1 MTEESEQI
9 RKSYRFARVD
19 AVIGIAAIS
28 SLVFIWLIAVPAFSP
43 QGLAKHSN
51 HLPILSGHVLG
62 GIAMLLAGTVALRI
76 GLTRQW
82 FRWHKAAGYI
92 YLASGSVASITA
104 LIRSFD
110 VTHTPGLST
119 GTLAAVWL
127 TFSAMAFRAVRNK
140 QFDQHRSWMIRSYVV
155 AWTFVFCRFWTR
167 AAPTGLQGSE
177 TDMIWFTWIA
187 PVLFAEICLQWKAGS
202 ARS

>member
-1 MTEESEQI
+1 MTDQTQKP
-9 RKSYRFARVD
+9 RKNYRFAKVD
-19 AVIGIAAIS
+19 AVIGTAAIS

-43 QGLAKHSN
+43 QRIVKHLD

-62 GIAMLLAGTVALRI
+62 GILMLLAGAVGLRI

-82 FRWHKAAGYI
+82 FRWHKPAGYV
-92 YLASGSVASITA
+92 YLASGSVASVTA
-104 LIRSFD
+104 LVRSFD
-110 VTHTPGLST
+110 VGHTPGLST

-127 TFSAMAFRAVRNK
+127 AFSAMAFRAVRNK

-167 AAPTGLQGSE
+167 AAPDGMQGSE
-177 TDMIWFTWIA
+177 IDMIWFTWIA
-187 PVLFAEICLQWKAGS
+187 PVLFAEICLQWKAGA
-202 ARS
+202 ART